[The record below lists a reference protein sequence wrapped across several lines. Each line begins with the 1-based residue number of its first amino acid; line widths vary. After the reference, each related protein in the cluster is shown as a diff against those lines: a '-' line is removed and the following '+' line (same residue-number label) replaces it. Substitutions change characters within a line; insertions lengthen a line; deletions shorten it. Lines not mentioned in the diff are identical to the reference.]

1 MKTFALNLTTATIS
15 TVELNKKSLHRVEIG
30 YYSKKQDCYPFT
42 CPTIAKAAEKDM
54 IDILFVSQMQ
64 WDLFRFEIEKSF
76 KGIIIL
82 VNKDKLLTVAS
93 NRRDTRSAAQRQ
105 SDYNYF
111 RFKQIEEAEN
121 QLDLDMSNYD
131 TDKAPCLFK

>member
-1 MKTFALNLTTATIS
+1 MKTFALNLTASVIS
-15 TVELNKKSLHRVEIG
+15 TVELAKKSLHRVEIG
-30 YYSKKQDCYPFT
+30 YYSKKQDCPPFT

-64 WDLFRFEIEKSF
+64 WDLFRFEIENGF

-82 VNKDKLLTVAS
+82 VDKSGKLLTVAS

-105 SDYNYF
+105 SDHNLF
-111 RFKQIEEAEN
+111 MFKQREEAEN
-121 QLDLDMSNYD
+121 KIDLDL
-131 TDKAPCLFK
+131 F

>member
-1 MKTFALNLTTATIS
+1 MKTFALNLTTTTIS
-15 TVELNKKSLHRVEIG
+15 TVELFKKSLHNVEIG
-30 YYSKKQDCYPFT
+30 YYSKKHNCYPFT

-64 WDLFRFEIEKSF
+64 WDLSRYEIEKSF
-76 KGIIIL
+76 KGVIIL

-105 SDYNYF
+105 ADYNF
-111 RFKQIEEAEN
+111 FMFKQIEEVNN
-121 QLDLDMSNYD
+121 QID
-131 TDKAPCLFK
+131 F

>member
-1 MKTFALNLTTATIS
+1 MKTFALNLTASVIS
-15 TVELNKKSLHRVEIG
+15 TVELAKKSLHNVEIG
-30 YYSKKQDCYPFT
+30 YYSKKHNCYPFT
-42 CPTIAKAAEKDM
+42 CPTVAKAAEKDM

-64 WDLFRFEIEKSF
+64 WDLFRFEIEKYF

-105 SDYNYF
+105 SDYNF
-111 RFKQIEEAEN
+111 FMFKQREEADN
-121 QLDLDMSNYD
+121 QIDI
-131 TDKAPCLFK
+131 